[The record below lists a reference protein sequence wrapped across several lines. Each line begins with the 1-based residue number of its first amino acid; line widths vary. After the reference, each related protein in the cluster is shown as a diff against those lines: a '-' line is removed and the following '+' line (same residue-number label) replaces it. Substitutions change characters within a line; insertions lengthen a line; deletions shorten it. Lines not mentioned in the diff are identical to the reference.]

1 MLSFDPVNF
10 IFMII
15 NVLILFFLAKKFL
28 FGRVDDVIKKREED
42 IQNAYIAADRVTD
55 EALRSKKEYETKLAA
70 AEKETGRMIDET
82 SKKAKAE
89 SEAIIEKANA
99 EAADILKNAAQEA
112 EKLKSAAEMARDKEV
127 ERVVFDVAAR
137 LAGQNMT
144 DQANSDLYEK
154 FLSNVNQNE

>member
-1 MLSFDPVNF
+1 ME
-10 IFMII
+10 
-15 NVLILFFLAKKFL
+15 ILKI
-28 FGRVDDVIKKREED
+28 VDVIPP
-42 IQNAYIAADRVTD
+42 Q
-55 EALRSKKEYETKLAA
+55 L
-70 AEKETGRMIDET
+70 
-82 SKKAKAE
+82 
-89 SEAIIEKANA
+89 
-99 EAADILKNAAQEA
+99 AADILKNAAQEA